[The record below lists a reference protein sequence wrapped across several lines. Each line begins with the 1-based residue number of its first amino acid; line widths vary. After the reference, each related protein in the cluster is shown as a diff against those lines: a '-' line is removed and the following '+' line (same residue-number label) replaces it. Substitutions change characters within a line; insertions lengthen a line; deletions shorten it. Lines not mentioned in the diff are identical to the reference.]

1 MLGNRLP
8 DQSFPFLLQTSL
20 RQLQAQGAALGYIF
34 QHSLNR
40 FKRTHDSCIVSKYTV
55 VFIYESFSVGSFCRF
70 LTYTLYDRMVYRMKV
85 TALLPDQLISE
96 IKTYAKGKTL
106 TESLTIALEEWLQLK
121 KIVMLNKQVQNK
133 PLEFQKDFNATTVRN
148 LSRRT

>member
-1 MLGNRLP
+1 
-8 DQSFPFLLQTSL
+8 
-20 RQLQAQGAALGYIF
+20 
-34 QHSLNR
+34 
-40 FKRTHDSCIVSKYTV
+40 
-55 VFIYESFSVGSFCRF
+55 
-70 LTYTLYDRMVYRMKV
+70 MVYRMKV

>member
-1 MLGNRLP
+1 
-8 DQSFPFLLQTSL
+8 
-20 RQLQAQGAALGYIF
+20 
-34 QHSLNR
+34 
-40 FKRTHDSCIVSKYTV
+40 
-55 VFIYESFSVGSFCRF
+55 
-70 LTYTLYDRMVYRMKV
+70 LTYTLYDRIVYRMKV